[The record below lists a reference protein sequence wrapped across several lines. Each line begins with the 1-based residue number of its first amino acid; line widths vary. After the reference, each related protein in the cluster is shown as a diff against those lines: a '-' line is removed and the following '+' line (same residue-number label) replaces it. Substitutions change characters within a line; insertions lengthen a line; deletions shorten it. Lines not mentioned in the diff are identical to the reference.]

1 MGKSIQRRTSF
12 KDFSESKGGAA
23 MKIGQNLNRKLTAC
37 GMVLI
42 FIVLL
47 LAAARPQPSF
57 ANDGTL
63 YRYKVKVKSGYL
75 ALRRAKKYDS
85 RNEIGKLYT
94 GDKVIHLPSPTEN
107 SKYWYVYSPKHKKL
121 GYVNR
126 KYLKFYK
133 EYTGKIDYY
142 AKVKRGYLALRNAKK
157 YDRSNETGRLYTG
170 DWVIVLY
177 KSSSDY
183 WTVYSPD
190 LEKAGYTNKH
200 YLKRLY

>member
-1 MGKSIQRRTSF
+1 
-12 KDFSESKGGAA
+12 
-23 MKIGQNLNRKLTAC
+23 MKTGQNLNRKLTAC
-37 GMVLI
+37 GMVLV